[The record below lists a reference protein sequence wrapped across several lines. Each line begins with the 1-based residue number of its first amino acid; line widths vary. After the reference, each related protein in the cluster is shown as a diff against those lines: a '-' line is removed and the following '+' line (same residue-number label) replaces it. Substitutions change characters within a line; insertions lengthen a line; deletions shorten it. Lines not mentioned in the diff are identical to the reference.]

1 MLSAIAQGRFQFFI
15 GEEDGPDS
23 CLFGGRKKTS
33 SIYTEAVFGG
43 GRYCYEVKADLV
55 GNALLITSE
64 NLVPMKQQMEKPISA
79 GEPVSSGA
87 AFYRLSG
94 RSESSLYNESS
105 RTAFSS
111 TLLSSMTHW
120 KIFHFQDTSSESKL
134 RSPSNA
140 NDNKFLR
147 SNGENIAPYLRH
159 IRMHYPE
166 NYRSII
172 DAIRLVIPT
181 FDDFVYRTENTERVE
196 LEWFHRHIGRD
207 TPLGPRQLSDGML
220 RFICLATL
228 LNQPECLQPN
238 PIIVDEPE
246 LGLHPFALVILA
258 EMLKCVSDRRQI
270 IVSTQ
275 SADLVSEVSPEDV
288 VTVDHREGESSFERL
303 NSDRLREWIEEY
315 TLGDL
320 WRMNVVSS
328 RSR

>member
-1 MLSAIAQGRFQFFI
+1 MLSAIAQGRFQLFI

-33 SIYTEAVFGG
+33 SIYTKAVFGS

-55 GNALLITSE
+55 GNALLIASE
-64 NLVPMKQQMEKPISA
+64 SLVSPKHRMEKPISA
-79 GEPVSSGA
+79 GEPVSSNA
-87 AFYRLSG
+87 LFYRPSG
-94 RSESSLYNESS
+94 YSESSLYNESS
-105 RTAFSS
+105 HALFYSS
-111 TLLSSMTHW
+111 LISTMRCW
-120 KIFHFQDTSSESKL
+120 KIFHFQDTSSESSL
-134 RSPSNA
+134 RNPWDAS
-140 NDNKFLR
+140 DNKFLR
-147 SNGENIAPYLRH
+147 SNGENIAPYIRH
-159 IRMHYPE
+159 IRVHYPE

-181 FDDFVYRTENTERVE
+181 FDDFVYRTENTERVK
-196 LEWFHRHIGRD
+196 LEWFHRRIGRD

-220 RFICLATL
+220 RYICLATL

-258 EMLKCVSDRRQI
+258 EMLKCVSDKRQI

-275 SADLVSEVSPEDV
+275 SADLVSEVSPENV
-288 VTVDHREGESSFERL
+288 VTVDHQEGESSFERL
-303 NSDRLREWIEEY
+303 NSDRLKEWIEEY

-320 WRMNVVSS
+320 WRMNVVGS
-328 RSR
+328 RRG